1 MTDSE
6 DLCAHLTALCLELL
20 VFAQKSPHIGLYQRK
35 AILESYADEYLA
47 VKEQVA
53 RVLGQ
58 QKAPDSL

>member
-20 VFAQKSPHIGLYQRK
+20 VFTQESPHIGLYQRR
-35 AILESYADEYLA
+35 AIIDSYTNEYLA